1 MKLSFAPMEGIT
13 TYIYRRVHRGLFPG
27 VDRYYSPFIA
37 PDGSGRFKGA
47 ARRDVLPENNTGI
60 PLVPQILC
68 NRAEAF
74 LAVAEELGAMGYGE
88 VSLNA
93 GCPSATVVPKHKG
106 SGMLLDLG
114 SLDRFLDEVFSR
126 CALRISVKTR
136 LGLESGEEF
145 SAILEIYNRYPL
157 SELIIHARPRSG
169 MYKSAPDLS
178 AFALGYEK
186 SNAPVCYNG
195 DIFRAQSL
203 AGVLEAAPGLDSFML
218 GRGAAANPALF
229 RELRGGAAL
238 DAGELR
244 AFLERLEAALME
256 AGLEERFVL
265 ARLKEL
271 WFYLIHMF
279 PGSASGAK
287 HINKAQRLSDYH
299 AALSALFSEGGFSPA
314 GYFPG
319 TGEGLARG

>member
-169 MYKSAPDLS
+169 MYRSAPDLS

-203 AGVLEAAPGLDSFML
+203 AGRPR
-218 GRGAAANPALF
+218 GR
-229 RELRGGAAL
+229 
-238 DAGELR
+238 
-244 AFLERLEAALME
+244 
-256 AGLEERFVL
+256 
-265 ARLKEL
+265 AR
-271 WFYLIHMF
+271 
-279 PGSASGAK
+279 
-287 HINKAQRLSDYH
+287 
-299 AALSALFSEGGFSPA
+299 
-314 GYFPG
+314 
-319 TGEGLARG
+319 T